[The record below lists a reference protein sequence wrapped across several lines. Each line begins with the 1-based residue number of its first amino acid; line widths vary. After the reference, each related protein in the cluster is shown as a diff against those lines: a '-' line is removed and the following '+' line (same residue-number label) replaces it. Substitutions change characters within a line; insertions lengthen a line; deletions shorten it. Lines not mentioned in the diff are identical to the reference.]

1 MILTDTGGYTFATG
15 TPVSVTDILT
25 VPNTGLHIL
34 DTNATHDLII
44 KPGSNLTADRTFTIT
59 TGDTDMIV
67 DFTAVTDEY
76 VLAYDTAT
84 NTWRGVAG
92 GGGSFVACRVYKS
105 SGQTVGTTYTALT
118 FDTESFDT
126 DTMHDNATNNTRITI
141 PTTDYYLIGGLC
153 TTDGNANG
161 GAQVRLNGTTL
172 IGTNA
177 NGNAAS
183 SVQNGG
189 HTSTIYSLTAGDYV
203 ELLGYFGSSQTST
216 SGLNGT
222 QFWVYK
228 IG

>member
-1 MILTDTGGYTFATG
+1 MAGTATVLTLPAVTGTLASLSGTETFANKTIQGAAITGAFTG
-15 TPVSVTDILT
+15 TGNYIPVSLLNSGTSASST
-25 VPNTGLHIL
+25 
-34 DTNATHDLII
+34 
-44 KPGSNLTADRTFTIT
+44 TF
-59 TGDTDMIV
+59 
-67 DFTAVTDEY
+67 
-76 VLAYDTAT
+76 
-84 NTWRGVAG
+84 WRGDGTWATPS
-92 GGGSFVACRVYKS
+92 GGGSFVGCRVYKS

-126 DTMHDNATNNTRITI
+126 NTMHDNATNNTRITI
-141 PTTDYYLIGGLC
+141 PTTGYYLIGGLC

-161 GAQVRLNGTTL
+161 GAQVRINGTTL

-177 NGNAAS
+177 NGNAAA